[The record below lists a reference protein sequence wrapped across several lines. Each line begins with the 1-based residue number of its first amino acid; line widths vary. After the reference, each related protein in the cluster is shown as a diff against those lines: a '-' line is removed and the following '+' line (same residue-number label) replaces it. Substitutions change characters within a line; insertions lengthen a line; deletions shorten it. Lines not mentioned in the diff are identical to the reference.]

1 MSRTRWCQW
10 GRQTLADAA
19 ARLACGATGSG
30 SARPYFAE
38 WRTSHLMLAIVGALV
53 LTSCSSDVT
62 GNVFVRMKSGD
73 AKRTADVEVV
83 LVSHT
88 PQFESAWAQG
98 IQQFKAA
105 YANVDDAFRETKR
118 QVESLQRSDAVATY
132 RAALARRDA
141 AATEIDR
148 TVIQYQE
155 HAVKLIRWGQAHSGR
170 TDANGHYEL
179 KAVRSGKYF
188 LFAHVQ
194 VFDTDLYWM
203 VPIQVGSGAH
213 TYDLSNSN
221 LGWPFTVP
229 WKLRAWDERR
239 VDWSAPTQEFDS
251 YAQCD
256 AVAEQA
262 RRLGT
267 WSLCDT
273 E

>member
-1 MSRTRWCQW
+1 MNRSRWRHW
-10 GRQTLADAA
+10 GRETLADAA
-19 ARLACGATGSG
+19 RLARRATGPG
-30 SARPYFAE
+30 SARTHFAA
-38 WRTSHLMLAIVGALV
+38 WRASHLIFAIVGALV

-83 LVSHT
+83 LVSDT
-88 PQFESAWAQG
+88 PQFKSAWAKG
-98 IQQFKAA
+98 IQQFKTA
-105 YANVDDAFRETKR
+105 YADVDDAFRETKR
-118 QVESLQRSDAVATY
+118 QVESLQRSGAVDAY
-132 RAALARRDA
+132 RAALARRHA
-141 AATEIDR
+141 AATEIDS
-148 TVIQYQE
+148 TVTQYQE
-155 HAVKLIRWGQAHSGR
+155 HAVKLIRSGRAHSGR
-170 TDANGHYEL
+170 TDVNGHYKL
-179 KAVRSGKYF
+179 TAVGSGKYF

-262 RRLGT
+262 
-267 WSLCDT
+267 
-273 E
+273 